1 MRCPSCGADLL
12 EGAKFCSECGADLRS
27 ARGPEAERKIIT
39 GLFCDVVGSTNLGE
53 RLDPEELD
61 TLLDRYFA
69 LSRRRIEE
77 AGGIVEKF
85 IGDAVVGLFGVS
97 VSHEDDPSRAV
108 AAAAEIVDDVRSS
121 GLDIQVRIGVNT
133 GEALV
138 RPALD
143 PASGGAVA
151 TGDCLNV
158 AARLQSIAPPMGV
171 IVGER
176 TRSAVASFEFE
187 RLEAVRVK
195 GKSEAVLAWRLA
207 GRVSGPVEARD
218 VGPFVGREK
227 ELESLRGAVARLA
240 GGQGGMVLIEGEPGI
255 GKSRLVRE
263 LRRRSPDLRWIVGR
277 SVETRDAAGY
287 RPFAEQIR
295 AWVGTQPATWS
306 ALSKAAEE
314 AGLAS
319 ENLPFLAVIADV
331 EVPAP
336 AADRLQ
342 TLDAEALR
350 PQIYRATRA
359 WLDAVSRAAPLVL
372 QFEDWHWA
380 DGASANLLRH
390 ILPLVDRHPLLVLVL
405 TRSARSSQTAGLRT
419 GMDVGILERVSTVAL
434 RRLAEEDAEALFAA
448 VAGGGP
454 ADSRRGAAR
463 ERAEGNPYFLME
475 LGRFLAEQDDVGVA
489 LPDSIRAAVT
499 SRVDRLDPDL
509 RAPLR
514 SASVIGRTFT
524 RRLLA
529 DLDST
534 LDGALERLTATGL
547 IERADAGGTYRFAHA
562 LTRDAVYEGVPMSER
577 RHLHGRIAATIRG
590 PDGEVAPEHLPMLAY
605 HLAKAEQWNEAVEA
619 LTAAGDEAARI
630 ASDEDALAMYREAI
644 QAHDRLPEGHWSPLE
659 RSRIDRRVA
668 EALERLGRHGEAKRQ
683 IESALAR
690 LGVRIPTDRGAVRRA
705 AGLRL
710 VRRLVRPPPLPRPS
724 ATPDP
729 TEIEI
734 DRELELLGWMS
745 YFRDVDDYALATLML
760 TSRAVRARDFEGVA
774 VGTIRC
780 AYVFNA
786 VRLEKL
792 TDRYVDRTLEA
803 AARMDDPVAIA
814 RLLEQVG
821 VIAFLTRGSVEASL
835 ALRRAVDAGDRAG
848 DLRAWVAATM
858 ILGWTEM
865 NRGHLDEA
873 RALADQV
880 SEAGAEAGE
889 RQVEGW
895 GVALAGYVALHD
907 GEIEDALRLS
917 SEGREMLRS
926 VPDALAS
933 ITVTG
938 GISREHLRLGDVDAA
953 KAELRAGR
961 EQASSTGI
969 RGFVLGFAVVSLDEA
984 EAELAVLAL
993 ASKRTRENVKVAGS
1007 VMRRSHR
1014 QDRVCRWHG
1023 VNTEA
1028 MDGCRWWLLGRK
1040 ERARRAFARFEALVD
1055 ELECHGIGD
1064 EARRWVLHCCEVAG
1078 VEPPNPTVIA
1088 RPAEPP
1094 STLSFGDAIG
1104 GSGPQARLG

>member
-1 MRCPSCGADLL
+1 M
-12 EGAKFCSECGADLRS
+12 CGADLRP

-171 IVGER
+171 VVGER
-176 TRSAVASFEFE
+176 TRSSVASFEFE

-218 VGPFVGREK
+218 VGPFVGREQ

-240 GGQGGMVLIEGEPGI
+240 GGQGGIVLIEGEPGI
-255 GKSRLVRE
+255 GKSRLVRQ
-263 LRRRSPDLRWIVGR
+263 LRRGSPDLRWLVGR

-295 AWVGTQPATWS
+295 AWVGTQPATWPT
-306 ALSKAAEE
+306 LSKAGEE
-314 AGLAS
+314 AGLAA
-319 ENLPFLAVIADV
+319 ENLSFLAMIADV

-336 AADRLQ
+336 AAERLQ

-359 WLDAVSRAAPLVL
+359 WLDAVSRAGPLVL

-390 ILPLVDRHPLLVLVL
+390 VLPLVDGHPLLVLVL
-405 TRSARSSQTAGLRT
+405 TRSALSAHTAGLRT

-434 RRLAEEDAEALFAA
+434 GRLAEEDAEALFAA

-454 ADSRRGAAR
+454 ADSRRAAAR

-475 LGRFLAEQDDVGVA
+475 LGRFLADQDDVGVA
-489 LPDSIRAAVT
+489 LPDSIRAVVT

-524 RRLLA
+524 RQLLE

-547 IERADAGGTYRFAHA
+547 IERADAGGAYRFAHA
-562 LTRDAVYEGVPMSER
+562 LTREAVYEGVPMTER
-577 RHLHGRIAATIRG
+577 RDLHGRIAATIRG
-590 PDGEVAPEHLPMLAY
+590 PDGEAAPEHLPMLAY

-668 EALERLGRHGEAKRQ
+668 EALERLGQHGEAKRQ
-683 IESALAR
+683 IEGALAR

-710 VRRLVRPPPLPRPS
+710 VRRLVRPPPLPRPF

-786 VRLEKL
+786 LRLEKL

-848 DLRAWVAATM
+848 DLRAWGAATM

-873 RALADQV
+873 RAFADQV
-880 SEAGAEAGE
+880 SQAGTEAGE
-889 RQVEGW
+889 HQVVGW
-895 GVALAGYVALHD
+895 GVALAGYVALHAGGID
-907 GEIEDALRLS
+907 DALRLS

-938 GISREHLRLGDVDAA
+938 GIAREHLRLGDVDAA
-953 KAELRAGR
+953 EAELRAGR
-961 EQASSTGI
+961 EQALSTGI

-984 EAELAVLAL
+984 EAELAMLAL
-993 ASKRTRENVKVAGS
+993 ASKRTRKNVKVAAS

-1014 QDRVCRWHG
+1014 QDRVCRWHS

-1028 MDGCRWWLLGRK
+1028 MDGCRWWLLVRK

-1064 EARRWVLHCCEVAG
+1064 EARRWILHCCEVAG

-1094 STLSFGDAIG
+1094 STLSVENETG
-1104 GSGPQARLG
+1104 GSGPQVRLD

>member
-1 MRCPSCGADLL
+1 MRCPSCGADVP
-12 EGAKFCSECGADLRS
+12 EDAKFCSECGADLRS
-27 ARGPEAERKIIT
+27 ARVPEAERKIIT

-121 GLDIQVRIGVNT
+121 GLGIQVRIGVNT

-143 PASGGAVA
+143 PASGGAIA

-207 GRVSGPVEARD
+207 GRVSGGVEARD
-218 VGPFVGREK
+218 VGPFVGREQ
-227 ELESLRGAVARLA
+227 ELESLRGAVARLV
-240 GGQGGMVLIEGEPGI
+240 GGQGGIVLIEGEPGI

-263 LRRRSPDLRWIVGR
+263 LRRRSPDVRWLIGR

-306 ALSKAAEE
+306 ALSDAAEE
-314 AGLAS
+314 AGLAA
-319 ENLPFLAVIADV
+319 ENLPFLAMIADV

-336 AADRLQ
+336 AAERLQ

-390 ILPLVDRHPLLVLVL
+390 ILPLVDRQPLLVLVL
-405 TRSARSSQTAGLRT
+405 TRSALSSHTAGLRT
-419 GMDVGILERVSTVAL
+419 GLDVGILERVSTVAL
-434 RRLAEEDAEALFAA
+434 GRLAEEDAEALFAA

-489 LPDSIRAAVT
+489 LPDSIRAVVT

-524 RRLLA
+524 RRLLE

-547 IERADAGGTYRFAHA
+547 IERADAGGAYRFAHA
-562 LTRDAVYEGVPMSER
+562 LTRDAVYEGVPMTER
-577 RHLHGRIAATIRG
+577 RDLHGRIAATVRG
-590 PDGEVAPEHLPMLAY
+590 PDGEVAPEQRPMLAY
-605 HLAKAEQWNEAVEA
+605 HLAKAEQWDAAVEA

-668 EALERLGRHGEAKRQ
+668 EALERLGRHEEAKRQ
-683 IESALAR
+683 IESGLAR

-705 AGLRL
+705 AVLRL
-710 VRRLVRPPPLPRPS
+710 VRRLARPPRLPRPS

-786 VRLEKL
+786 LRREKL

-803 AARMDDPVAIA
+803 AARMEDPVAIA
-814 RLLEQVG
+814 RLLEQVA
-821 VIAFLTRGSVEASL
+821 VIAFLTRGSGEASL
-835 ALRRAVDAGDRAG
+835 ALRRAIDAGDRAG
-848 DLRAWVAATM
+848 DLRSWGAATM

-873 RALADQV
+873 RAFAEQV
-880 SEAGAEAGE
+880 SEAGTEAGE

-895 GVALAGYVALHD
+895 GVALAGYVALHAR
-907 GEIEDALRLS
+907 EIDDALRLS

-938 GISREHLRLGDVDAA
+938 GIAREHLRLDDVDAA

-984 EAELAVLAL
+984 EAELAMLAL
-993 ASKRTRENVKVAGS
+993 ASKRTRENVKVAAS
-1007 VMRRSHR
+1007 VIRRSHR
-1014 QDRVCRWHG
+1014 QDRVCRWHS
-1023 VNTEA
+1023 VNTAA
-1028 MDGCRWWLLGRK
+1028 MDGCRWWLLARK
-1040 ERARRAFARFEALVD
+1040 ERARRAFSRFEALVD
-1055 ELECHGIGD
+1055 ELDCHGIGD
-1064 EARRWVLHCCEVAG
+1064 EARRWILHCCEVGG
-1078 VEPPNPTVIA
+1078 VEPPSPTVIA
-1088 RPAEPP
+1088 RPVEPP
-1094 STLSFGDAIG
+1094 NTRSVGDLSG

>member
-1 MRCPSCGADLL
+1 MLCPSCGADVP
-12 EGAKFCSECGADLRS
+12 EGANFCSECGADFRS

-39 GLFCDVVGSTNLGE
+39 GLFCDVVGSTSLGE

-69 LSRRRIEE
+69 LARRRIEE

-108 AAAAEIVDDVRSS
+108 SAANSIVEDVRSS
-121 GLDIQVRIGVNT
+121 ELDIQVRVGVNT

-138 RPALD
+138 RPSLD

-176 TRSAVASFEFE
+176 TRSAVGSFEFE
-187 RLEAVRVK
+187 RLHPVRVK
-195 GKSEAVLAWRLA
+195 GKSEEVAVWRLA
-207 GRVSGPVEARD
+207 GRVSEPEEARD
-218 VGPFVGREK
+218 AGPFVGREQ
-227 ELESLRGAVARLA
+227 ELESLRGAVAQLA
-240 GGQGGMVLIEGEPGI
+240 GGHGGIVEIEGEPGI

-263 LRRRSPDLRWIVGR
+263 LRRRSPDLRWLVGR
-277 SVETRDAAGY
+277 SAETRDAAGY

-295 AWVGTQPATWS
+295 AWIGTQPATWS
-306 ALSKAAEE
+306 ALSETAEL
-314 AGLAS
+314 AGLAA
-319 ENLPFLAVIADV
+319 ENLPFLAMIADV
-331 EVPAP
+331 EVPPP
-336 AADRLQ
+336 AAERLQ
-342 TLDAEALR
+342 SLDAEALR

-359 WLDAVSRAAPLVL
+359 WIDAVSRASPLVL

-380 DGASANLLRH
+380 DGASENLLRH
-390 ILPLVDRHPLLVLVL
+390 ILPLVDRHPLLVIVL
-405 TRSARSSQTAGLRT
+405 TRSALPHTAGLRT

-434 RRLAEEDAEALFAA
+434 GRLAEKDAEALFAA
-448 VAGGGP
+448 LAGGGP

-463 ERAEGNPYFLME
+463 DRAEGNPYFLIE
-475 LGRFLAEQDDVGVA
+475 LGRFLAERDDVGVV
-489 LPDSIRAAVT
+489 LPDSIRAVVT

-524 RRLLA
+524 RRMLE

-534 LDGALERLTATGL
+534 LNGALERLTATGL

-562 LTRDAVYEGVPMSER
+562 LTREAVYEGVPMNER
-577 RHLHGRIAATIRG
+577 RDLHGRIAATIRG
-590 PDGEVAPEHLPMLAY
+590 PDEEVAPEHLPMLAY
-605 HLAKAEQWNEAVEA
+605 HLAKAEQWKEAVEA
-619 LTAAGDEAARI
+619 LTAAGDEAGRI
-630 ASDEDALAMYREAI
+630 ASDEAALAMYREAI

-668 EALERLGRHGEAKRQ
+668 EALERLGRHEEAKRQ
-683 IESALAR
+683 IESGLAR
-690 LGVRIPTDRGAVRRA
+690 LGVRIPTNRGAVRRA

-710 VRRLVRPPPLPRPS
+710 VRRLLRPPPLPGPS

-760 TSRAVRARDFEGVA
+760 TSRAGRARDFEGVA

-780 AYVFNA
+780 AFVFNA
-786 VRLEKL
+786 LRLVNL
-792 TDRYVDRTLEA
+792 ADRYVAWTLEA
-803 AARMDDPVAIA
+803 AARMEDPVAIA
-814 RLLEQVG
+814 RLLEQVA
-821 VIAFLTRGSVEASL
+821 VIAFLTRGSGEASL
-835 ALRRAVDAGDRAG
+835 ALRRAIDAGDRAG
-848 DLRAWVAATM
+848 DLRSWGAAAM

-865 NRGHLDEA
+865 NRGRLDEA
-873 RALADQV
+873 RAFADQV

-895 GVALAGYVALHD
+895 GVALAGYVALHA

-926 VPDALAS
+926 VPDVLAS
-933 ITVTG
+933 VTVTG
-938 GISREHLRLGDVDAA
+938 GIAREHLRLGDVDAA
-953 KAELRAGR
+953 KTELRAGR

-984 EAELAVLAL
+984 EAELAMLAL
-993 ASKRTRENVKVAGS
+993 ASKRSRENVKVAAS
-1007 VMRRSHR
+1007 VIRRSHR
-1014 QDRVCRWHG
+1014 QDRVCKWHS
-1023 VNTEA
+1023 VNTKA

-1055 ELECHGIGD
+1055 ELECHGIGN
-1064 EARRWVLHCCEVAG
+1064 EARRWILHCCEVAG
-1078 VEPPNPTVIA
+1078 VEPPSPTVIA
-1088 RPAEPP
+1088 RAAEQP
-1094 STLSFGDAIG
+1094 STLSVGEAIG
-1104 GSGPQARLG
+1104 GNGPQARLG